1 MIAPPDAL
9 VFSASK
15 MSDEIRNPL
24 LLSPKVPPSA
34 APVYVRMHFARD
46 TNSCNDHPVMPPPA
60 IARAAP
66 DALARAQPT
75 PRTKGLLKTPNSTSK
90 RKSVI
95 FVDNRNETAYLAS
108 ASNDPDFIPGIIRMP
123 TPGRPTPARAATG
136 TTPAPTASAAKSSS
150 KKRTTGEAERSPQ
163 GTASKRRKI
172 GDPGPPP
179 TTTVVMAASGAQIVT
194 LAGAAPACEDIEDY
208 FLHAANALFAD
219 ILAGTAR
226 TPERYYGKGSASKG
240 SAGKADKSP
249 AKAEWADSAART
261 LFGTDK
267 PSPAQTAA
275 VERRF
280 TEATGFLFQAPPGAA
295 PTAEQVSVV
304 TACFHNASAAVAGAP
319 ASSPGKTSPAVS
331 QMFGDAMELDRF
343 RAMQAAATGVAL
355 PPSAEKAGRRRSS
368 AGKPG
373 TPKAATPKGKSPA
386 RGKSPAKGL
395 SKEDEA
401 AAAEAWAAEVDASK
415 TPARDFKAAAKGLK
429 PGRNSR
435 RSSSGAE
442 WANEQ
447 FAEVAPKSEKKVTGR
462 RSLSAP
468 PASRTPAK
476 GLSKEDE
483 AAAAEAWA
491 AEVAASK
498 TPARDFKAAAKG
510 LKPGRNS
517 RRSSSGAEWANEQFA
532 EVAPKSEKKVA
543 GRRSLSQEPAP
554 VASGKKAS
562 RRSSAGAW
570 ANQAFTEMEVEEEE
584 VTRGRSATPKATTPK
599 GKSPARGK
607 SPAKGLSKEDEAAA
621 AEAWAAE
628 VDASKTPARDF
639 KAAAKG
645 LKPGRNSRRSSSGAE
660 WANEQFAEVAP
671 KSEKKVTGRR
681 SLSQEPAPVASGKKA
696 SRRSSAGAW
705 ANQAFTEMEVEEE
718 EVTRGRSATPKAT
731 TPKGKSPAKGLSKE
745 DEAAAAEAW
754 AAEVAASKTPA
765 RDFKA
770 AAKGLKPGR
779 NSRRSSSGA
788 EWANEQFAEVAPK
801 SEKKVAGRRSLS
813 QEPAPVASGKKASR
827 RSSAGAW
834 ANQAFAEEEE
844 DLMLAA
850 EIEAGLDLEKTP
862 APVASGKKASRRSS
876 AGAWANQAFTEME
889 VEDEEVT
896 RGRSAT
902 PKATTPKGKSPAK
915 GLSKEDEAA
924 AAEAWA
930 AEVAASKT
938 PARDFKAAAKG
949 LKPGRNSRRSS
960 SGAEWANEQFAEV
973 LVAPKSA
980 EKLPASRRSLS
991 PAAEPKAVPARRNR
1005 KSVLPALDSAGPLL
1019 AEATPEETAAVPP
1032 PRRGR
1037 KSVIPAL
1044 PESEDAAPARRT
1056 RKSVAPAA
1064 LPAPVEEA
1072 VEEAPARASKRK
1084 SVGAAPAGK
1093 RARSS
1098 LAAAS
1103 PHVSIGKSVEY
1114 AITPRQKGDWRAA
1127 GLVDEEEEEEEVVAA
1142 PAPAKKAARGK
1153 KAAAA
1158 APVEEEAAP
1167 APAKKAARGKKA
1179 AAAAPVEEEAAP
1191 APAKKATRGKK
1202 AAAAAPVEEEAA
1214 PAPAKKAARGKKA
1227 AAAAPVEEEAAPA
1240 PAKKATRGKKAAA
1253 AAPVEEEAA
1262 PAPAKKA
1269 ARGKKAAAAAP
1280 VEEEAAPAPAK
1291 KATRGKKAAA
1301 PVEEEASP
1309 AKKATAKKAAA
1320 KKAAPAAEPAPKP
1333 TRGKR
1338 AAAAAPAEEEPAP
1351 KRATRRR

>member
-1 MIAPPDAL
+1 VIAPPDAL

-447 FAEVAPKSEKKVTGR
+447 FAEV
-462 RSLSAP
+462 
-468 PASRTPAK
+468 
-476 GLSKEDE
+476 
-483 AAAAEAWA
+483 
-491 AEVAASK
+491 
-498 TPARDFKAAAKG
+498 
-510 LKPGRNS
+510 
-517 RRSSSGAEWANEQFA
+517 
-532 EVAPKSEKKVA
+532 
-543 GRRSLSQEPAP
+543 
-554 VASGKKAS
+554 
-562 RRSSAGAW
+562 
-570 ANQAFTEMEVEEEE
+570 
-584 VTRGRSATPKATTPK
+584 
-599 GKSPARGK
+599 
-607 SPAKGLSKEDEAAA
+607 
-621 AEAWAAE
+621 
-628 VDASKTPARDF
+628 
-639 KAAAKG
+639 
-645 LKPGRNSRRSSSGAE
+645 
-660 WANEQFAEVAP
+660 
-671 KSEKKVTGRR
+671 
-681 SLSQEPAPVASGKKA
+681 
-696 SRRSSAGAW
+696 
-705 ANQAFTEMEVEEE
+705 
-718 EVTRGRSATPKAT
+718 
-731 TPKGKSPAKGLSKE
+731 
-745 DEAAAAEAW
+745 
-754 AAEVAASKTPA
+754 
-765 RDFKA
+765 
-770 AAKGLKPGR
+770 
-779 NSRRSSSGA
+779 
-788 EWANEQFAEVAPK
+788 
-801 SEKKVAGRRSLS
+801 
-813 QEPAPVASGKKASR
+813 
-827 RSSAGAW
+827 
-834 ANQAFAEEEE
+834 
-844 DLMLAA
+844 
-850 EIEAGLDLEKTP
+850 
-862 APVASGKKASRRSS
+862 
-876 AGAWANQAFTEME
+876 
-889 VEDEEVT
+889 
-896 RGRSAT
+896 
-902 PKATTPKGKSPAK
+902 
-915 GLSKEDEAA
+915 
-924 AAEAWA
+924 
-930 AEVAASKT
+930 
-938 PARDFKAAAKG
+938 
-949 LKPGRNSRRSS
+949 
-960 SGAEWANEQFAEV
+960 

-1084 SVGAAPAGK
+1084 SVGGAPAGK

-1167 APAKKAARGKKA
+1167 APAKKA
-1179 AAAAPVEEEAAP
+1179 
-1191 APAKKATRGKK
+1191 T
-1202 AAAAAPVEEEAA
+1202 
-1214 PAPAKKAARGKKA
+1214 
-1227 AAAAPVEEEAAPA
+1227 
-1240 PAKKATRGKKAAA
+1240 
-1253 AAPVEEEAA
+1253 
-1262 PAPAKKA
+1262 
-1269 ARGKKAAAAAP
+1269 RGKKAAAAAP

>member
-462 RSLSAP
+462 RSLS
-468 PASRTPAK
+468 
-476 GLSKEDE
+476 
-483 AAAAEAWA
+483 
-491 AEVAASK
+491 
-498 TPARDFKAAAKG
+498 
-510 LKPGRNS
+510 
-517 RRSSSGAEWANEQFA
+517 
-532 EVAPKSEKKVA
+532 
-543 GRRSLSQEPAP
+543 QE
-554 VASGKKAS
+554 
-562 RRSSAGAW
+562 
-570 ANQAFTEMEVEEEE
+570 
-584 VTRGRSATPKATTPK
+584 
-599 GKSPARGK
+599 
-607 SPAKGLSKEDEAAA
+607 
-621 AEAWAAE
+621 
-628 VDASKTPARDF
+628 
-639 KAAAKG
+639 
-645 LKPGRNSRRSSSGAE
+645 
-660 WANEQFAEVAP
+660 
-671 KSEKKVTGRR
+671 
-681 SLSQEPAPVASGKKA
+681 
-696 SRRSSAGAW
+696 
-705 ANQAFTEMEVEEE
+705 
-718 EVTRGRSATPKAT
+718 
-731 TPKGKSPAKGLSKE
+731 
-745 DEAAAAEAW
+745 
-754 AAEVAASKTPA
+754 
-765 RDFKA
+765 
-770 AAKGLKPGR
+770 
-779 NSRRSSSGA
+779 
-788 EWANEQFAEVAPK
+788 
-801 SEKKVAGRRSLS
+801 
-813 QEPAPVASGKKASR
+813 
-827 RSSAGAW
+827 
-834 ANQAFAEEEE
+834 
-844 DLMLAA
+844 
-850 EIEAGLDLEKTP
+850 P

-1167 APAKKAARGKKA
+1167 APAKKA
-1179 AAAAPVEEEAAP
+1179 
-1191 APAKKATRGKK
+1191 
-1202 AAAAAPVEEEAA
+1202 
-1214 PAPAKKAARGKKA
+1214 
-1227 AAAAPVEEEAAPA
+1227 
-1240 PAKKATRGKKAAA
+1240 
-1253 AAPVEEEAA
+1253 
-1262 PAPAKKA
+1262 
-1269 ARGKKAAAAAP
+1269 
-1280 VEEEAAPAPAK
+1280 
-1291 KATRGKKAAA
+1291 TRGKKAAA